1 MREPRDEAG
10 GGETMIVRRFD
21 RQVRGLAVACLAAL
35 ALVGAGPGAGTN
47 AGSRTSAGTAPT
59 LREVRA
65 KAENYIDYENAIRLT
80 AAQARVKAEA
90 LQAIP
95 APCCKDYS
103 MATCCCPCNLAKS
116 VWGLSHYLIAK
127 KSYTASQVKG
137 EVLRWLAAINPAGF
151 TGNACFNGG
160 CKRPFSKNGC
170 GGMEA
175 TEVIVGDEVR

>member
-1 MREPRDEAG
+1 MRETEKRDPSGRAM
-10 GGETMIVRRFD
+10 T
-21 RQVRGLAVACLAAL
+21 VRGSRQDIRRLAAACLAGL
-35 ALVGAGPGAGTN
+35 ALVGAGPA
-47 AGSRTSAGTAPT
+47 AGTATSKRSAEPAST

-65 KAENYIDYENAIRLT
+65 KAEKYIDYENAIPLT

-90 LQAIP
+90 LKGIP

-103 MATCCCPCNLAKS
+103 MLTCCCPCNLAKS

-127 KSYTASQVKG
+127 KSDTAPQVKA